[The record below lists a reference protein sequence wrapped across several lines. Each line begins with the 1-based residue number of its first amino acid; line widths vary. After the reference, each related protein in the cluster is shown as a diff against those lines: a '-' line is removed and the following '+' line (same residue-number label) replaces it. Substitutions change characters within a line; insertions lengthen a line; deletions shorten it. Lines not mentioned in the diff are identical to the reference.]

1 MSGIWEL
8 LKRRIIGAHMI
19 SLSGRTVDGF
29 DQFRTS
35 VDCMEQLRGTRE
47 ECEREW
53 RQWVRVLNKIA
64 RERGVNKYIGGRDK

>member
-53 RQWVRVLNKIA
+53 RQWVRVLSKIA
-64 RERGVNKYIGGRDK
+64 RERGVNKDMGGRDK